1 MQQGKVRFLERLGA
15 NVRPPAGKPGE
26 GVLHGLFR
34 SRVRGGLRCRGRE
47 AATKGPERSGTD
59 PRVCVV
65 LALAEGSVWL
75 IVPFF
80 TVL

>member
-1 MQQGKVRFLERLGA
+1 MCVPLQESQVRVSCTAFSGA
-15 NVRPPAGKPGE
+15 GCG
-26 GVLHGLFR
+26 G
-34 SRVRGGLRCRGRE
+34 GGLRCRGRE